1 MDKITNLKKQLLEA
15 LLDYYI
21 DQHNK
26 DIEDLTNSY
35 NNYNTSM
42 KKLYSANTS
51 ASYKDKF
58 WDVCEVPNSLKNCF
72 SITDR
77 FVVENVHLLTLHN
90 KLDSNLEYIY
100 SVNTSAG
107 YSDYKI
113 SYYKNSNY
121 ILVIKL

>member
-21 DQHNK
+21 DLHNK

-42 KKLYSANTS
+42 KKLYSA
-51 ASYKDKF
+51 KF
-58 WDVCEVPNSLKNCF
+58 WDVMEVPNSLKNCF

-77 FVVENVHLLTLHN
+77 FVIENVHLLTLRQIIDD
-90 KLDSNLEYIY
+90 KCEYNY
-100 SVNTSAG
+100 GEN
-107 YSDYKI
+107 YKI

>member
-21 DQHNK
+21 DLHNK
-26 DIEDLTNSY
+26 DIEELTNDY

-42 KKLYSANTS
+42 KKL
-51 ASYKDKF
+51 YKDKF

-90 KLDSNLEYIY
+90 KLDSKLEYIY
-100 SVNTSAG
+100 SANNNIC
-107 YSDYKI
+107 YKI

>member
-21 DQHNK
+21 DLHNK
-26 DIEDLTNSY
+26 DIEELTNVYDNY
-35 NNYNTSM
+35 NNVM
-42 KKLYSANTS
+42 KKLF
-51 ASYKDKF
+51 KEKF
-58 WDVCEVPNSLKNCF
+58 WDVMEVPKSLKNCF

-77 FVVENVHLLTLHN
+77 FVVENVHLLTLRQIIDD
-90 KLDSNLEYIY
+90 KCEYNY
-100 SVNTSAG
+100 GES
-107 YSDYKI
+107 YKI

>member
-21 DQHNK
+21 DLHNK
-26 DIEDLTNSY
+26 DIEELTNVYDNY
-35 NNYNTSM
+35 NNVM

-58 WDVCEVPNSLKNCF
+58 WDVMEVPKSLKNCF

-77 FVVENVHLLTLHN
+77 FVVENVHLLSLRQIIDD
-90 KLDSNLEYIY
+90 KCEYVY

-107 YSDYKI
+107 YCDYKI

-121 ILVIKL
+121 ISVIKL

>member
-21 DQHNK
+21 DLHNK
-26 DIEDLTNSY
+26 DIEDLTNAY

-42 KKLYSANTS
+42 KKLY
-51 ASYKDKF
+51 KEKF
-58 WDVCEVPNSLKNCF
+58 WDVMEVPKSLKNCF

-77 FVVENVHLLTLHN
+77 FVVENVHLLTLRQIIDD
-90 KLDSNLEYIY
+90 KCEYNY
-100 SVNTSAG
+100 GES
-107 YSDYKI
+107 YKI

-121 ILVIKL
+121 ISVIKL

>member
-21 DQHNK
+21 DIHNK
-26 DIEDLTNSY
+26 DIEELTNVYDNY
-35 NNYNTSM
+35 NNVM
-42 KKLYSANTS
+42 KKLF
-51 ASYKDKF
+51 KEKF
-58 WDVCEVPNSLKNCF
+58 WDIMEVPKSLKNCF

-100 SVNTSAG
+100 SDITNTS
-107 YSDYKI
+107 YKI

>member
-21 DQHNK
+21 DIHNK
-26 DIEDLTNSY
+26 DIEELNNVYDNY
-35 NNYNTSM
+35 NNVM
-42 KKLYSANTS
+42 KKLYSE
-51 ASYKDKF
+51 KF
-58 WDVCEVPNSLKNCF
+58 WDICEVPNSLKNCF

-77 FVVENVHLLTLHN
+77 FVIENVHLLTLHN
-90 KLDSNLEYIY
+90 KLDSKLEYIY
-100 SVNTSAG
+100 CDITNTS
-107 YSDYKI
+107 YKI

>member
-1 MDKITNLKKQLLEA
+1 
-15 LLDYYI
+15 
-21 DQHNK
+21 
-26 DIEDLTNSY
+26 
-35 NNYNTSM
+35 M

-58 WDVCEVPNSLKNCF
+58 WDIMEVPNSLKNCF

-100 SVNTSAG
+100 S
-107 YSDYKI
+107 DYKI

>member
-21 DQHNK
+21 DIHNK
-26 DIEDLTNSY
+26 DIEELTNVYDNY
-35 NNYNTSM
+35 NNVM
-42 KKLYSANTS
+42 KKLFKDSDNTS
-51 ASYKDKF
+51 ASYKF
-58 WDVCEVPNSLKNCF
+58 WDVMEVPKSLKNCF

-77 FVVENVHLLTLHN
+77 FVIENVHLLTLHN
-90 KLDSNLEYIY
+90 KLDSKLEYIY

>member
-1 MDKITNLKKQLLEA
+1 MDKINNLKKQLLEA

-21 DQHNK
+21 DLHNK
-26 DIEDLTNSY
+26 DIEDLTNAY

-42 KKLYSANTS
+42 KKI
-51 ASYKDKF
+51 YKDKF

-77 FVVENVHLLTLHN
+77 FVVENVHLLTLYN
-90 KLDSNLEYIY
+90 KLDSNLEYI
-100 SVNTSAG
+100 

>member
-21 DQHNK
+21 NLHNK
-26 DIEDLTNSY
+26 DIEELNNVYDNY
-35 NNYNTSM
+35 NNVM

-58 WDVCEVPNSLKNCF
+58 WDVMEVPNSLKNCF
-72 SITDR
+72 TITDR

-90 KLDSNLEYIY
+90 KLDSKLEYIY
-100 SVNTSAG
+100 SVNTIAG
-107 YSDYKI
+107 YCDYKI
-113 SYYKNSNY
+113 IYYKNSNY
-121 ILVIKL
+121 ISVIKL

>member
-21 DQHNK
+21 DLHNK
-26 DIEDLTNSY
+26 DIEELTNDY

-42 KKLYSANTS
+42 KKLYSE
-51 ASYKDKF
+51 KF
-58 WDVCEVPNSLKNCF
+58 WDVMKVPNSLKNCF

-100 SVNTSAG
+100 S
-107 YSDYKI
+107 DYKI

>member
-21 DQHNK
+21 DIHNK
-26 DIEDLTNSY
+26 DIEELTNVY
-35 NNYNTSM
+35 NNYNNVM
-42 KKLYSANTS
+42 KKLFKDSDNTS
-51 ASYKDKF
+51 ASYKF
-58 WDVCEVPNSLKNCF
+58 WDVMEVPKSLKNCF

-90 KLDSNLEYIY
+90 KLDSKLEYIY
-100 SVNTSAG
+100 SVNTSTS

-113 SYYKNSNY
+113 IYYKNSNY
-121 ILVIKL
+121 ISVIKL

>member
-1 MDKITNLKKQLLEA
+1 MDKINNLKKQLLEA

-21 DQHNK
+21 DIHNK
-26 DIEDLTNSY
+26 DIEELTNVYDNY
-35 NNYNTSM
+35 NNVM
-42 KKLYSANTS
+42 KKLF
-51 ASYKDKF
+51 KEKF
-58 WDVCEVPNSLKNCF
+58 WDIMEVPKSLKNCF

-100 SVNTSAG
+100 SDITNTS
-107 YSDYKI
+107 YKI

>member
-21 DQHNK
+21 DIHNK
-26 DIEDLTNSY
+26 DIEDLTNVYDNY
-35 NNYNTSM
+35 NNVM
-42 KKLYSANTS
+42 KKLFKDSDNTS
-51 ASYKDKF
+51 ASYKF
-58 WDVCEVPNSLKNCF
+58 WDVMDVPNSLKNCF

-100 SVNTSAG
+100 SVNTSTG